1 MFVHEI
7 SKLYWEIEQ
16 WRLGKANL
24 LVELINYVY
33 LQNKYG
39 REDFQKITSVELKK
53 NNDKNNIKMWRTV
66 LRSYLSTDLLFY

>member
-1 MFVHEI
+1 MTMCAI
-7 SKLYWEIEQ
+7 STKKCTYV
-16 WRLGKANL
+16 GGGD
-24 LVELINYVY
+24 VTHVY

-39 REDFQKITSVELKK
+39 REDFQKITSAKLKKK

>member
-1 MFVHEI
+1 MTMCAI
-7 SKLYWEIEQ
+7 STKKCTYV
-16 WRLGKANL
+16 GGGD
-24 LVELINYVY
+24 VTHVY

-39 REDFQKITSVELKK
+39 REDFQKITSAKFKKKK